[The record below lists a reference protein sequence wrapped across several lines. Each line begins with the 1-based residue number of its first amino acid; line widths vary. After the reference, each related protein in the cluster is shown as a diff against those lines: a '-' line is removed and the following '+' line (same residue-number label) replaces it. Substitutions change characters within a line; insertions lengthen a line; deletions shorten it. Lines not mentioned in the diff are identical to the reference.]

1 VFFAFYLPFIDMHP
15 NTLIDMQPNLQNRE
29 HYNSQRPNPII
40 QGNARVFACVK
51 GKLMTQVGTL
61 PAVIR
66 ICGNIAP
73 VFACSTNFLEPLD
86 CQVTL
91 FSWCA
96 KDNVFYGD
104 VVPVMEELNPKKKI
118 RRRLQS
124 I

>member
-1 VFFAFYLPFIDMHP
+1 
-15 NTLIDMQPNLQNRE
+15 MQQNLRTSD
-29 HYNSQRPNPII
+29 YSISAGPNPIMK
-40 QGNARVFACVK
+40 GKARVFACVK
-51 GKLMTQVGTL
+51 GKLMTQVGEL

-73 VFACSTNFLEPLD
+73 VFACSTNFIEPLD
-86 CQVTL
+86 CEVTL

-104 VVPVMEELNPKKKI
+104 VVPVMANVNPKKNP
-118 RRRLQS
+118 RRRLQP